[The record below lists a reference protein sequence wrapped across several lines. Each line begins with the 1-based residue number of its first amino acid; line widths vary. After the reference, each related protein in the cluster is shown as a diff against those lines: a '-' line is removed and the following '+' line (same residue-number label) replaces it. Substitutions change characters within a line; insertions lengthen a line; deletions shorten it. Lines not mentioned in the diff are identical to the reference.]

1 MYKLDIINGIDCC
14 SFKVS
19 VTRNQYEN
27 RNVFFAAL
35 GKRRSDITE
44 GTVLDAEYC
53 IDDKKKCYVSCEIKN
68 DSGIVVV
75 VCCLRTENDKNY
87 KLIEIYKDKSWVQD
101 LSVVPFPRRMIG
113 FSLTNQCNLNCE
125 MCWQV
130 DRSKKLYASYE
141 MISKTLEDI
150 KMFGSPPVY
159 FWGGEPFL
167 HPDILRILKKTRE
180 LGLFSIINTNGM
192 MLLTLADKL
201 VECPPD
207 MIIVS
212 IDGTEKIHD
221 KIRGLKGTYSRV
233 INGIKKLNEN
243 KKFKLLI
250 ALNCVVTEDNYQ
262 ILSEVEK
269 LRNEISGSFLEFQ
282 LMMFYSEEQ
291 KKEYRNTMKNVFD
304 NDGNSVNGFPLSMGN
319 IDLDKLWKIIQEVTS
334 GSGGRTKVF
343 PYSIKSL
350 DDLKNYVS
358 QPDIVCG
365 KKCAN
370 ISSAMWV
377 EADGNVYPCSNF
389 NDYSVGNVYTSNAMD
404 IWNNDCF
411 LEFRDK
417 LNNRLYSVCSRCC
430 DMYKMD
436 LFQAGD

>member
-1 MYKLDIINGIDCC
+1 
-14 SFKVS
+14 
-19 VTRNQYEN
+19 
-27 RNVFFAAL
+27 
-35 GKRRSDITE
+35 
-44 GTVLDAEYC
+44 
-53 IDDKKKCYVSCEIKN
+53 
-68 DSGIVVV
+68 
-75 VCCLRTENDKNY
+75 
-87 KLIEIYKDKSWVQD
+87 
-101 LSVVPFPRRMIG
+101 
-113 FSLTNQCNLNCE
+113 
-125 MCWQV
+125 
-130 DRSKKLYASYE
+130 

-243 KKFKLLI
+243 KKFKPLI

-291 KKEYRNTMKNVFD
+291 KKNTET
-304 NDGNSVNGFPLSMGN
+304 P
-319 IDLDKLWKIIQEVTS
+319 
-334 GSGGRTKVF
+334 
-343 PYSIKSL
+343 
-350 DDLKNYVS
+350 
-358 QPDIVCG
+358 
-365 KKCAN
+365 
-370 ISSAMWV
+370 
-377 EADGNVYPCSNF
+377 
-389 NDYSVGNVYTSNAMD
+389 
-404 IWNNDCF
+404 
-411 LEFRDK
+411 
-417 LNNRLYSVCSRCC
+417 
-430 DMYKMD
+430 
-436 LFQAGD
+436 